1 MKRLLRSFRYA
12 FHGLAYAWHHE
23 ANFKLHCVIALLVFV
38 AAFFKH
44 VSVFGMA
51 LLALAISGVLG
62 LELVNTVIER
72 LMDALSARVHPLAR
86 DMKDMMAGAVLV
98 ASLGAV
104 GVGVVVFVLL

>member
-1 MKRLLRSFRYA
+1 MKRLLRSFIYA
-12 FHGLAYAWHHE
+12 FHGLAYAWQHE
-23 ANFKLHCVIALLVFV
+23 ANFKLHCAIALLVLV
-38 AAFFKH
+38 GALLKNVSAF
-44 VSVFGMA
+44 GLA

-104 GVGVVVFVLL
+104 GVGVVVFMFL